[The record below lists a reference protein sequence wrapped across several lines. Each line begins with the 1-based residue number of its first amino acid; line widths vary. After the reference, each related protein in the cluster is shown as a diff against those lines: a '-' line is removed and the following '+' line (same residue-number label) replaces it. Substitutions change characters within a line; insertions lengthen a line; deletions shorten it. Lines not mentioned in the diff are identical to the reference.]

1 MIAAA
6 LDDGIGA
13 ATARRARRVAEREP
27 VTAVFS
33 RRVKPGRE
41 AEYAGLAEGVTTASA
56 GFRGQLAA
64 TILHD
69 GRDYALV
76 YTFES
81 PDTLDAW
88 LDSDIRRAF
97 VVAADELAESHRRL
111 QSKSGLETWF
121 TLPGKATIKPP
132 PRWKM
137 WLVSFVVLYP
147 LVVCFQEWLTPALK
161 SWPLF
166 LRSAIFPLVLLTT
179 MTYVVMPVVT
189 RMTRRW
195 LYR

>member
-1 MIAAA
+1 VIAAA
-6 LDDGIGA
+6 FDDEVGA
-13 ATARRARRVAEREP
+13 RTARRGRRVAEREP

-41 AEYAGLAEGVTTASA
+41 AEYAGLAEGVTAASA
-56 GFRGQLAA
+56 SFRGQLAA

-97 VVAADELAESHRRL
+97 VVTADKLAESHRRL
-111 QSKSGLETWF
+111 QPKSGLETWF

-147 LVVCFQEWLTPALK
+147 LVVCFQEWLAPVLK

-179 MTYVVMPVVT
+179 MTYGVMPVVT